1 MTPQSANLNLVN
13 ALQAQ
18 PGGKKQP
25 DPASADTPFSKVLS
39 NEMEQKKPVNE
50 PRQASRPETRQAGK
64 SGSEPAASDASAT
77 QEAASTETASP
88 STEET
93 AASEPQAA
101 PAADS
106 STLQP
111 DAALPGTELAPAL
124 PDALLALAAAP
135 NMPVPAVQAAPLPG
149 GGVSATADALAA
161 GAAAL
166 PSLNTSAAPALTP
179 AQITDAAAA
188 AAAAVEAAAQ
198 QPVKAD
204 FQAAMTATP
213 AHASATAAVLPG
225 QIAAALSPDALKLDE
240 ARPEGFGNLLTTAT
254 QPAQPGTIS
263 APASTAG
270 NALAPSVGSA
280 AWSQALGEKIVWM
293 AAGAQQTA
301 SLTLN
306 PPNLGPLQV
315 VINVNNDQATA
326 SFFAAQPE
334 VRQALEAALP
344 RLREMMNESGIQLG
358 QATVSAEQQQQQYN
372 EAANREA
379 RRTATSYPGASSS
392 GDATIQSLPTQI
404 RQSGRGLVD
413 TFA

>member
-25 DPASADTPFSKVLS
+25 DPASTDTPFSKVLS

-64 SGSEPAASDASAT
+64 SGSGPEASDASAT
-77 QEAASTETASP
+77 QDAASTETASQ
-88 STEET
+88 STMET

-101 PAADS
+101 PAANS

-111 DAALPGTELAPAL
+111 DAALPGMELAPAL
-124 PDALLALAAAP
+124 PDALLALAATP
-135 NMPVPAVQAAPLPG
+135 NMPAPAVQAAPLPG

-161 GAAAL
+161 GATAL
-166 PSLNTSAAPALTP
+166 PSLNTPAAPALTP
-179 AQITDAAAA
+179 AQITD

-213 AHASATAAVLPG
+213 AHASAAAAVLPG

-254 QPAQPGTIS
+254 QLAQPGTIS
-263 APASTAG
+263 APTSTAG

-392 GDATIQSLPTQI
+392 GDTTIQSLPTQI

>member
-18 PGGKKQP
+18 PGGKKKP

-50 PRQASRPETRQAGK
+50 PKQEPRSETRQAGK
-64 SGSEPAASDASAT
+64 AGSEPADSDALAA
-77 QEAASTETASP
+77 QDAASAETAVPSTTETA
-88 STEET
+88 T
-93 AASEPQAA
+93 SEPQTAA
-101 PAADS
+101 TADS

-111 DAALPGTELAPAL
+111 DAPVTGMEPAPAL
-124 PDALLALAAAP
+124 PDTLLALAAAP
-135 NMPVPAVQAAPLPG
+135 NMLIPAAPPTALPAG
-149 GGVSATADALAA
+149 GISETADALAA
-161 GAAAL
+161 RASALSNLTTPAA
-166 PSLNTSAAPALTP
+166 PPALTP
-179 AQITDAAAA
+179 AQIADAAAA
-188 AAAAVEAAAQ
+188 AKAATAQ

-213 AHASATAAVLPG
+213 AHSSAAAAALPG
-225 QIAAALSPDALKLDE
+225 QIATALSPDALKLDE
-240 ARPEGFGNLLTTAT
+240 ARPDGFGNLLMAAA
-254 QPAQPGTIS
+254 QPAQPGALS
-263 APASTAG
+263 AASSAAG

-280 AWSQALGEKIVWM
+280 AWGQALGEKIVWM

-334 VRQALEAALP
+334 VRQALEAAMP
-344 RLREMMNESGIQLG
+344 KLREMMNESGIQLG
-358 QATVSAEQQQQQYN
+358 QATVSAEQQQQQFN

-379 RRTATSYPGASSS
+379 RRTATPYPGATGS
-392 GDATIQSLPTQI
+392 GDTAIQSLPAQI

>member
-1 MTPQSANLNLVN
+1 M
-13 ALQAQ
+13 
-18 PGGKKQP
+18 
-25 DPASADTPFSKVLS
+25 
-39 NEMEQKKPVNE
+39 
-50 PRQASRPETRQAGK
+50 
-64 SGSEPAASDASAT
+64 
-77 QEAASTETASP
+77 
-88 STEET
+88 
-93 AASEPQAA
+93 
-101 PAADS
+101 
-106 STLQP
+106 
-111 DAALPGTELAPAL
+111 ELAPAL

-135 NMPVPAVQAAPLPG
+135 SMLIPAAPTAPLPS
-149 GGVSATADALAA
+149 GVGAAADALAA
-161 GAAAL
+161 SAPAL
-166 PSLNTSAAPALTP
+166 PSLNTSTAPALTP
-179 AQITDAAAA
+179 AQLADADAAAA
-188 AAAAVEAAAQ
+188 AAATAQ
-198 QPVKAD
+198 QPAKAD

-213 AHASATAAVLPG
+213 AHASAAAAVLPG

-240 ARPEGFGNLLTTAT
+240 TRPEGFGNLLTTAA

-263 APASTAG
+263 APASAAG

-293 AAGAQQTA
+293 AAGTQQTA
-301 SLTLN
+301 SLSLN

-358 QATVSAEQQQQQYN
+358 QATVSAEQQQQQFN

-379 RRTATSYPGASSS
+379 RRTAAPYPGAAGS
-392 GDATIQSLPTQI
+392 GDTAIQSQPVQI

>member
-1 MTPQSANLNLVN
+1 MTPQTANLNLVN

-25 DPASADTPFSKVLS
+25 DPGTSADTPFSKVLS

-50 PRQASRPETRQAGK
+50 PKQASRPETRQAGK
-64 SGSEPAASDASAT
+64 SGSGTAASDAPAT
-77 QEAASTETASP
+77 QDAASTETASP
-88 STEET
+88 STAET

-111 DAALPGTELAPAL
+111 DAALPGMEITPAL

-161 GAAAL
+161 GATVL
-166 PSLNTSAAPALTP
+166 PSLNTPAAPALTP
-179 AQITDAAAA
+179 AQITDAA

-213 AHASATAAVLPG
+213 AHASAAAAVLPG

-254 QPAQPGTIS
+254 QLAQPGTIS

-358 QATVSAEQQQQQYN
+358 QATVSAEQQQQQFN

-379 RRTATSYPGASSS
+379 RRTAMSYPGASSS
-392 GDATIQSLPTQI
+392 GDTTIQSLPTQI

>member
-1 MTPQSANLNLVN
+1 MTPQAANLNLVN

-25 DPASADTPFSKVLS
+25 DPASADTPFSKILS
-39 NEMEQKKPVNE
+39 NEIEQKKPANE
-50 PRQASRPETRQAGK
+50 PRHEPRTETRQVGK
-64 SGSEPAASDASAT
+64 ADSGPAASDASAT
-77 QEAASTETASP
+77 QDAANTETDSP
-88 STEET
+88 ATTET

-101 PAADS
+101 SAADS
-106 STLQP
+106 SPLQP
-111 DAALPGTELAPAL
+111 EAALPGMELAPAL
-124 PDALLALAAAP
+124 PDALLAWAALP
-135 NMPVPAVQAAPLPG
+135 NMPAPAVQTTPLPG
-149 GGVSATADALAA
+149 GGVSASADTLAA

-166 PSLNTSAAPALTP
+166 PSLNPSAAPALTP
-179 AQITDAAAA
+179 AQLADAAEAA
-188 AAAAVEAAAQ
+188 AAAQ

-204 FQAAMTATP
+204 FQAAMTATT
-213 AHASATAAVLPG
+213 AHASAAAAVLPG

-240 ARPEGFGNLLTTAT
+240 ARTDGFGNLSMAAA
-254 QPAQPGTIS
+254 QSAQPGTLG

-280 AWSQALGEKIVWM
+280 AWSQALGERIVWM

-344 RLREMMNESGIQLG
+344 KLREMMNESGIQLG
-358 QATVSAEQQQQQYN
+358 QATVSAEQQQQQFN

-379 RRTATSYPGASSS
+379 RRTAAAYPGS
-392 GDATIQSLPTQI
+392 GGVDDTAVPSLPAQI

>member
-18 PGGKKQP
+18 PGGKTQP
-25 DPASADTPFSKVLS
+25 APASADTPFSKVLS

-50 PRQASRPETRQAGK
+50 PRHEQRAETRQARKAGA
-64 SGSEPAASDASAT
+64 EPAAGDASAP
-77 QEAASTETASP
+77 QDAGGAEAQQATA
-88 STEET
+88 ET
-93 AASEPQAA
+93 AASEPSASA
-101 PAADS
+101 EDN
-106 STLQP
+106 STPQP
-111 DAALPGTELAPAL
+111 DAALPGMELAPAL
-124 PDALLALAAAP
+124 PDALLALAA
-135 NMPVPAVQAAPLPG
+135 VPAMLPPAAPPLSASG
-149 GGVSATADALAA
+149 VGASADTLAVSAAV
-161 GAAAL
+161 L
-166 PSLNTSAAPALTP
+166 PNLNTPAAPALTP
-179 AQITDAAAA
+179 AQLADAAADAAAA
-188 AAAAVEAAAQ
+188 TAAESAAQ

-204 FQAAMTATP
+204 FQAAMTATT
-213 AHASATAAVLPG
+213 AHASAAAAVLPG

-240 ARPEGFGNLLTTAT
+240 ARTDGFGNLSMAAA
-254 QPAQPGTIS
+254 QPVQPGTLS
-263 APASTAG
+263 APASAAG

-280 AWSQALGEKIVWM
+280 AWGQALGEKIVWM

-344 RLREMMNESGIQLG
+344 KLREMMNESGIQLG

-392 GDATIQSLPTQI
+392 GNTTIQSLPTQI